1 MPGLNFILSDAASF
15 LPDNQLKK
23 IMFRHAS
30 PNISRVTKNILE
42 GKGNYLSLGTIREL
56 LGWVKGTVRLVMIR
70 NYNCNFLHIIFLIDV
85 K

>member
-1 MPGLNFILSDAASF
+1 MPGLNFTLSDAASF

-42 GKGNYLSLGTIREL
+42 GKGNYLSLGNYYGTIR
-56 LGWVKGTVRLVMIR
+56 LGKG
-70 NYNCNFLHIIFLIDV
+70 NC
-85 K
+85 